1 MWQEKE
7 KSKVEEIIEEDI
19 WGSIKEFLELGVH
32 FGEGDNRID
41 INIGLLLLLTLAFI
55 VTSSLMKWLR
65 HLLTRKMEGDDKL
78 KFISVFKFIRYVI
91 YVIVILITMSAA
103 GIDITLLLT
112 ASAALFVGL
121 GLALQDLFKDI
132 IGGIF
137 IITDKSLHVGDVVE
151 VDGKVGKVFEI
162 KLRTTRAITRDD
174 KVIVIP
180 NHHFIT
186 DIIYNH
192 TQNHKMTR
200 EKVDIGVAYGSDVDL
215 VTKILV
221 NAAKSE
227 TGVLKN
233 PKPFVMFDD
242 FGDSAL
248 LFSLNFFISDSFSV
262 PRLKSGMRYKIDA
275 QFREKGV
282 TIPFP
287 QRDVH
292 LYQPAAFRVERPD
305 QLEDKLY
312 VQSNEEGPK
321 QIEVKPSERTDDKA
335 NDGGGLSEGKRS
347 DLSNGKPFEH
357 LNGPSS
363 DQSDSKRPAKPKSN
377 DGE

>member
-1 MWQEKE
+1 MLQGD

-19 WGSIKEFLELGVH
+19 WGSIKEFLEWGPKFGV
-32 FGEGDNRID
+32 GDNQIH
-41 INIGLLLLLTLAFI
+41 ITVGLLLLLVAAF
-55 VTSSLMKWLR
+55 VLTSFLLKWLR
-65 HLLTRKMEGDDKL
+65 HLLTRKMEGEDRL

-91 YVIVILITMSAA
+91 YLIVIFITMSAA

-137 IITDKSLHVGDVVE
+137 IITDKSLHVGDIVE

-174 KVIVIP
+174 KVIIIP

-186 DIIYNH
+186 DIIYNY
-192 TQNHKMTR
+192 TQNHKTTR
-200 EKVDIGVAYGSDVDL
+200 EKIIIGVAYGSNVKL
-215 VTKILV
+215 VTKILEDS
-221 NAAKSE
+221 AKNQ

-233 PKPFVMFDD
+233 PKPFVQFDD

-248 LFSLNFFISDSFSV
+248 MFSLNFYINDSFSD
-262 PRLKSGMRYKIDA
+262 PKIKSAMRYRIDA
-275 QFREKGV
+275 NFRENGV

-292 LYQPAAFRVERPD
+292 LF
-305 QLEDKLY
+305 
-312 VQSNEEGPK
+312 QSG
-321 QIEVKPSERTDDKA
+321 
-335 NDGGGLSEGKRS
+335 
-347 DLSNGKPFEH
+347 PFEH
-357 LNGPSS
+357 RAALDNT
-363 DQSDSKRPAKPKSN
+363 DTKWHLD
-377 DGE
+377 